1 MNPEEFW
8 DYTPRMFQLKLKG
21 RNNKDFELMKGEWER
36 VRFQT
41 VALINSERKR
51 SDQIKLKDL
60 IEFDWEKKVNAK
72 KLISDKKKAE
82 YLIAQANKNYKK

>member
-1 MNPEEFW
+1 MTPDEFW
-8 DYTPRMFQLKLKG
+8 DYTPRMFQLKLRGK
-21 RNNKDFELMKGEWER
+21 NDHDFEVQKAEWER

-51 SDQIKLKDL
+51 QDQIKLKDL
-60 IEFDWEKKVNAK
+60 IEFDWEKKVNVN

>member
-21 RNNKDFELMKGEWER
+21 RNNKDFELMRGEWER

>member
-1 MNPEEFW
+1 MNPDEFW

-21 RNNKDFELMKGEWER
+21 RNNLDFELLKGEWER

>member
-72 KLISDKKKAE
+72 IT
-82 YLIAQANKNYKK
+82 

>member
-1 MNPEEFW
+1 MNPDEFW

-21 RNNKDFELMKGEWER
+21 RNNLDFELLKGEWER

-60 IEFDWEKKVNAK
+60 IEFDWEKKVNVN

>member
-82 YLIAQANKNYKK
+82 YLIAQANKNFKK

>member
-1 MNPEEFW
+1 MSPDEFW
-8 DYTPRMFQLKLKG
+8 DYTPRMFQLKLRGK
-21 RNNKDFELMKGEWER
+21 NDHDFEVQKAEWER

-51 SDQIKLKDL
+51 QDQIKLKDL
-60 IEFDWEKKVNAK
+60 IEFDWEKKVNVK

-82 YLIAQANKNYKK
+82 YLIAQANKNYNK

>member
-1 MNPEEFW
+1 MSPEEFW
-8 DYTPRMFQLKLKG
+8 DYTPRMFQIKLKG
-21 RNNKDFELMKGEWER
+21 SRNHDFELQRGEWER

-51 SDQIKLKDL
+51 QDQIKLKDL
-60 IEFDWEKKVNAK
+60 IEFDWEKKVNVN